1 MSSPFKG
8 KEEELILTVQES
20 IAVANLDLKN
30 DLLKENT
37 ETNNQILAFQNT
49 ILSAPENVELRV
61 KYEKKLSEGRNK
73 LKDIQLEYEKDRT
86 SIIEN
91 IKELREKSKKELK
104 KELAVIKKI
113 KNKRKKKSKKNTQ
126 IEIKGVLENDTEEQ
140 AVKTLQYLL
149 DNKATKD
156 YVDNSIPTELPN
168 PNTLTIKQDGED
180 DIIYDGSV
188 AKEITLSSGG
198 GDVNLSNYLAK
209 DNETEYTPT
218 EDYNPSTKKYID
230 DAIQTAIGDV
240 LGGDY

>member
-1 MSSPFKG
+1 MINFLEAVTPVFENNTINFFFELVRNYYPQVIALVSGNYVVIKIINLLVNVITKKIQTTSFNDVNNNIDALFKG

-37 ETNNQILAFQNT
+37 EANNQILAFQNT

-73 LKDIQLEYEKDRT
+73 LKDIQLEYERNKT

-113 KNKRKKKSKKNTQ
+113 KNKRKKKSKKNTK
-126 IEIKGVLENDTEEQ
+126 IEIKGVLENDTE
-140 AVKTLQYLL
+140 
-149 DNKATKD
+149 NKI
-156 YVDNSIPTELPN
+156 S
-168 PNTLTIKQDGED
+168 LT
-180 DIIYDGSV
+180 
-188 AKEITLSSGG
+188 
-198 GDVNLSNYLAK
+198 
-209 DNETEYTPT
+209 
-218 EDYNPSTKKYID
+218 
-230 DAIQTAIGDV
+230 
-240 LGGDY
+240 

>member
-1 MSSPFKG
+1 MINFLEAVTPVFENNTLNLFFELIRNYYPQVIALISGNYVLIKVVNLLVNVITKKIQTTSFNDVNSNIDALFKG

-126 IEIKGVLENDTEEQ
+126 IEIKGVLENDTE
-140 AVKTLQYLL
+140 
-149 DNKATKD
+149 NKI
-156 YVDNSIPTELPN
+156 S
-168 PNTLTIKQDGED
+168 LT
-180 DIIYDGSV
+180 
-188 AKEITLSSGG
+188 
-198 GDVNLSNYLAK
+198 
-209 DNETEYTPT
+209 
-218 EDYNPSTKKYID
+218 
-230 DAIQTAIGDV
+230 
-240 LGGDY
+240 

>member
-1 MSSPFKG
+1 MINFLEAVTPVFENNTINFFFELVRNYYPQVIALVSGNYVVIKIINLLVNVITKKIQTTSFNDVNNNIDALFKG

-37 ETNNQILAFQNT
+37 EANNQILAFQNT

-73 LKDIQLEYEKDRT
+73 LKNIQLEYERNKT

-113 KNKRKKKSKKNTQ
+113 KNKRKKKSKKNTK
-126 IEIKGVLENDTEEQ
+126 IEIKGVLENDTE
-140 AVKTLQYLL
+140 
-149 DNKATKD
+149 NKI
-156 YVDNSIPTELPN
+156 S
-168 PNTLTIKQDGED
+168 LT
-180 DIIYDGSV
+180 
-188 AKEITLSSGG
+188 
-198 GDVNLSNYLAK
+198 
-209 DNETEYTPT
+209 
-218 EDYNPSTKKYID
+218 
-230 DAIQTAIGDV
+230 
-240 LGGDY
+240 

>member
-1 MSSPFKG
+1 MINFLEAVTPVFENNTLNLFFELIRNYYPQVIALISGNYVLIKVVNLLVNVITKKIQTTSFNDVNSNIDALFKG

-37 ETNNQILAFQNT
+37 ETNNQIIAFQNT

-126 IEIKGVLENDTEEQ
+126 IEIKGVLENDNE
-140 AVKTLQYLL
+140 
-149 DNKATKD
+149 NKI
-156 YVDNSIPTELPN
+156 S
-168 PNTLTIKQDGED
+168 LT
-180 DIIYDGSV
+180 
-188 AKEITLSSGG
+188 
-198 GDVNLSNYLAK
+198 
-209 DNETEYTPT
+209 
-218 EDYNPSTKKYID
+218 
-230 DAIQTAIGDV
+230 
-240 LGGDY
+240 